1 MDEGLLLGR
10 APRSVQSL
18 VPQLPVAWDLEP
30 DSRLAMVYSEPRLWS
45 VCARAPPCTRPCHSP
60 RLRRCRPA
68 GTWVAGNMLGES
80 ARVIASNYTPGK
92 GRRSGPRRK
101 PSCLMSSGYQPTLWK
116 GGNSTGALDLI
127 RKEQGSGA
135 EQGLSK
141 VALFSADTG
150 NAMPVGFPLHTNGTE

>member
-1 MDEGLLLGR
+1 MLKLRSTQICLRDPQVYTICQTYRREMDEGLLLGR

-68 GTWVAGNMLGES
+68 GTWVAGNMLGEI

-116 GGNSTGALDLI
+116 GAILRAPLI
-127 RKEQGSGA
+127 
-135 EQGLSK
+135 
-141 VALFSADTG
+141 
-150 NAMPVGFPLHTNGTE
+150 

>member
-1 MDEGLLLGR
+1 MLKLRSTQICLRDPQVYTIRQTYRREMDEGLLLGR

-45 VCARAPPCTRPCHSP
+45 VCARAPPCIRPCHSP

-68 GTWVAGNMLGES
+68 GTWVAGNMLGEI

-116 GGNSTGALDLI
+116 GAILRAPLI
-127 RKEQGSGA
+127 
-135 EQGLSK
+135 
-141 VALFSADTG
+141 
-150 NAMPVGFPLHTNGTE
+150 

>member
-1 MDEGLLLGR
+1 MLKLRSTQICLRDPQVYTIRQTYRREMDEGLLLGR

-68 GTWVAGNMLGES
+68 GTWVAGNMLGEI

-116 GGNSTGALDLI
+116 GAILRAPLI
-127 RKEQGSGA
+127 
-135 EQGLSK
+135 
-141 VALFSADTG
+141 
-150 NAMPVGFPLHTNGTE
+150 